1 MVHGLE
7 GRWTVETTK
16 GFVMKRLEVTRSG
29 RGKFKVRFDIS
40 KAEFSALDLKSLQLP
55 DLKTDGLTEKAAL
68 EAAGKLES
76 ALERLS
82 PISSKK
88 AGKRG

>member
-1 MVHGLE
+1 M
-7 GRWTVETTK
+7 ETAK
-16 GFVMKRLEVTRSG
+16 GFIMKRLEVTRYG

-40 KAEFSALDLKSLQLP
+40 KAEFSALDLAALRLP

-68 EAAGKLES
+68 EAAGKLEA

-88 AGKRG
+88 AVKRG